1 MSSYSIFSK
10 AFDVYD
16 LIVSGLSCLGIHGAL
31 SCNGSST
38 CSRGREFQTK
48 EAKGPALGIGGR
60 FNVPQK
66 DHEGLHPRTP

>member
-48 EAKGPALGIGGR
+48 EAKGPALGHWGE
-60 FNVPQK
+60 VQCPS
-66 DHEGLHPRTP
+66 EGP